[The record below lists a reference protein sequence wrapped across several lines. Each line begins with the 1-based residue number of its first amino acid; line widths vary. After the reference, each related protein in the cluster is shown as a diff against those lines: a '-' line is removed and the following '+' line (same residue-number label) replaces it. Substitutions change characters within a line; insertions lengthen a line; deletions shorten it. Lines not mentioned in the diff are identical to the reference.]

1 MSLTLSMKKNS
12 RIVSFNFPLLILLFP
27 DFTNPIK
34 RKEFDRQRK
43 KQQMREMQNVS
54 FYLCLF
60 TKLLFQITG
69 FTLGNFGIK
78 SAKAMKEALPPYP
91 ENDETNVNNE

>member
-1 MSLTLSMKKNS
+1 MNK
-12 RIVSFNFPLLILLFP
+12 IHLLIQNKLTSTTLIYI

-54 FYLCLF
+54 ECLTHQHF
-60 TKLLFQITG
+60 LSSDPVYTCLMTLTLSNNLILLYR
-69 FTLGNFGIK
+69 LLA
-78 SAKAMKEALPPYP
+78 SH
-91 ENDETNVNNE
+91 

>member
-1 MSLTLSMKKNS
+1 MKTIFQKIKAETKHLRAAQLQSQLEKPRPRKSKDMSRTQLMKKS
-12 RIVSFNFPLLILLFP
+12 FKIVSTHFRIFNSSL

-54 FYLCLF
+54 
-60 TKLLFQITG
+60 T
-69 FTLGNFGIK
+69 
-78 SAKAMKEALPPYP
+78 P
-91 ENDETNVNNE
+91 

>member
-1 MSLTLSMKKNS
+1 MYL
-12 RIVSFNFPLLILLFP
+12 

-54 FYLCLF
+54 DINLKTPNLSHF
-60 TKLLFQITG
+60 TDHRFHPGAVRHQVDESYER
-69 FTLGNFGIK
+69 GNAGI
-78 SAKAMKEALPPYP
+78 P
-91 ENDETNVNNE
+91 